1 MSSLNVSIYA
11 DASQAIEA
19 FGKLKDKTTD
29 LERGF
34 DKIGKSFDK
43 FGSLATK
50 SLTVPIAAGT
60 TAFALATKKATDFDN
75 GMREVLTLLP
85 KLSNEGFE
93 SLKQET
99 LAFSKE
105 IGKVPEE
112 VVPALYQSLSAGV
125 PRENVFD
132 FLKTAAEASVAG
144 VAELETSVDGLTSVT
159 NAYGTE
165 VLNVNRASDIMFQ
178 TVKQGKTDFTQLS
191 KNLFNVIPTASALGV
206 QFEEIGAAI
215 AVMTAQGTPTSV
227 TTTQIRQALV
237 ELNKEGST
245 TDKAFREI
253 AGTSFK
259 EFIEQGGTLQ
269 EALQMLAEKAAKSGK
284 DVSSMFSSV
293 EAGNAALALSGKNAS
308 KFKDA
313 LDQMNNSAGAT
324 AEAFKK
330 IDDGPARQFEKIK
343 SELSSLVI
351 ELGNSLLPVVNEDL
365 LPVIRDKAVPLAEKM
380 ILTIISL
387 IKTFSDLPA
396 PLQAASVGFVALA
409 AGFGP
414 ALKGIVGLGKGL
426 TEAKKTISDFKNA
439 VSTLKTSASSIQG
452 LSTAWKALNTV
463 MVATPIG
470 IITAV
475 SAGLAILAVNAYKT
489 GQEIR
494 RLKKELYDNSNT
506 DTSDLMGLNRE
517 ADNIALLFREYNN
530 LAKAKNLDAE
540 ETKRLNELTEELT
553 SLFPNLKTK
562 MLDAYSVIDAR
573 KAKDEDFLTSEET
586 EKLSRAAENYKKVTD
601 EYNKAKAY
609 FDTGIYQDL
618 NALDAAGAVRPELL
632 EEARK
637 EAEKWK
643 SQQDALNA
651 EITRL
656 NTSIRE
662 RKALSIDGISITDKE
677 IEANNN
683 LSKSTK
689 DKTKSYEDYLAL
701 LKQAEEEEKRRV
713 SNLRNMGAEISDAEA
728 LEAKKDKVGA
738 ILTEMS
744 TALNLNTNQ
753 IKYLSDNYGYALDS
767 IKTDRFSELV
777 KEIENSISA
786 YERGVAVAEE
796 FGDKVSEAEQQGQ
809 KSEIVRSGIESITN
823 ELELTTEQVEILKEK
838 FGELWKTPTQSLA
851 SYFSANWLQMLND
864 TIGYTSDFYSA
875 VQEMKIQAIEY
886 EQEKNEER
894 KEAALEAIE
903 EEKKARLEAIGIM
916 ANSQKQSLLK
926 EIKQLQNRQKVALG
940 LYEQERIKAELEEK
954 QKELAKIQ
962 IEEEAKAKQMEV
974 EKNYNNEKM
983 KLEYNSQMESW
994 KMSLVQASASIA
1006 QASISALASS
1016 MAVPFPAN
1024 IAAYAT
1030 LLGIIAAGSVNL
1042 VKLSKAKPSE
1052 PKYLAKGGL
1061 VERRNGGINAVI
1073 GEGASDEAVIP
1084 LEDRIL
1090 SKIGSQIFE
1099 ASKGED
1105 GTYYA
1110 ERHLLGANTNTAET
1124 VFNQPVYL
1132 MLDGKIVA
1140 STILNLSKRGV
1151 KVVSQRGIL

>member
-1 MSSLNVSIYA
+1 MSKLNVYINA

-43 FGSLATK
+43 FGSLAAK

-60 TAFALATKKATDFDN
+60 TAFALATKKAADFDN

-125 PRENVFD
+125 PRENVFE
-132 FLKTAAEASVAG
+132 FLKTAGKAAIAG

-165 VLNVNRASDIMFQ
+165 VLNANRASDIMFQ
-178 TVKQGKTDFTQLS
+178 TLKLGKTDFTQLS
-191 KNLFNVIPTASALGV
+191 KSLFNVIPTASALGV
-206 QFEEIGAAI
+206 KFEDIGAAI

-227 TTTQIRQALV
+227 ATTQIRQALV

-245 TDKAFREI
+245 TDKTFREI
-253 AGTSFK
+253 AGKSFK

-269 EALQMLAEKAAKSGK
+269 EALQMLAEKADKSGK
-284 DVSSMFSSV
+284 DISSMFSSV

-343 SELSSLVI
+343 AELSSLVV
-351 ELGNSLLPVVNEDL
+351 ELGNSLLPALNEDL
-365 LPVIRDKAVPLAEKM
+365 LPVMQDKIVPLAEKM

-414 ALKGIVGLGKGL
+414 ALKGIVGLSKGI

-439 VSTLKTSASSIQG
+439 VSTLKTAASSIQG

-470 IITAV
+470 IVIAF
-475 SAGLAILAVNAYKT
+475 SAGLAALAVNAYKT

-494 RLKKELYDNSNT
+494 KLKKELYDNSTT

-573 KAKDEDFLTSEET
+573 KAKDEDFMTSEET
-586 EKLSRAAENYKKVTD
+586 EKLSKAAENYKKVTE
-601 EYNKAKAY
+601 EYKKAQEY
-609 FDTGIYQDL
+609 FDKGIYLDL
-618 NALDAAGAVRPELL
+618 NVLDAAGAVRADKL

-637 EAEKWK
+637 EVEKWK
-643 SQQDALNA
+643 SKQEALNT
-651 EITRL
+651 EITKL
-656 NTSIRE
+656 NTNIRE

-701 LKQAEEEEKRRV
+701 LKKAEAEENRRV
-713 SNLRNMGAEISDAEA
+713 SNLRNIGAEISDAEA

-777 KEIENSISA
+777 KEIEDSISA

-851 SYFSANWLQMLND
+851 SYFSSNWLQMLND
-864 TIGYTSDFYSA
+864 TIGYTSDFYSSI
-875 VQEMKIQAIEY
+875 QEMKIQAIEY
-886 EQEKNEER
+886 EIEKNEER
-894 KEAALEAIE
+894 KELALQAIE

-916 ANSQKQSLLK
+916 ENSQKQSLLK

-983 KLEYNSQMESW
+983 RLEYNSQMESW
-994 KMSLVQASASIA
+994 KMSLAQATASIA
-1006 QASISALASS
+1006 QAGISALASA

-1024 IAAYAT
+1024 LAAYAT

-1042 VKLSKAKPSE
+1042 ATLSQAKPQE

-1073 GEGASDEAVIP
+1073 GEGVSDEAVIP

-1099 ASKGED
+1099 AAKNND
-1105 GTYYA
+1105 GIY
-1110 ERHLLGANTNTAET
+1110 EVNTQSET
-1124 VFNQPVYL
+1124 SFNQPVYL
-1132 MLDGKIVA
+1132 MLDGKVVA
-1140 STILNLSKRGV
+1140 GTMLNLSKRGV

>member
-1 MSSLNVSIYA
+1 MSKLNVYINA

-105 IGKVPEE
+105 LGKVPEE

-125 PRENVFD
+125 PRENVFE
-132 FLKTAAEASVAG
+132 FLKTAGKAAIAG

-165 VLNVNRASDIMFQ
+165 VLNANRASDIMFQ
-178 TVKQGKTDFTQLS
+178 TLKLGKTDFTQLS
-191 KNLFNVIPTASALGV
+191 KSLFNVIPTASALGV
-206 QFEEIGAAI
+206 KFEEIGAGI

-227 TTTQIRQALV
+227 ATTQIRQTLV

-245 TDKAFREI
+245 TDKTFREI

-269 EALQMLAEKAAKSGK
+269 EALQMLAEKAAESGK
-284 DVSSMFSSV
+284 DISSMFSSV

-313 LDQMNNSAGAT
+313 LDKMNNSAGAT

-343 SELSSLVI
+343 AELSALVI

-380 ILTIISL
+380 IFTIISL

-396 PLQAASVGFVALA
+396 PLQAVSVGFVSLV

-414 ALKGIVGLGKGL
+414 ALKGIVGIGKGL

-470 IITAV
+470 IVTAV
-475 SAGLAILAVNAYKT
+475 SAGLAALAVNAYKT

-494 RLKKELYDNSNT
+494 RLKKELYDNST
-506 DTSDLMGLNRE
+506 ADTSDLMGLNRE

-573 KAKDEDFLTSEET
+573 KAKDEDFMTSDET
-586 EKLSRAAENYKKVTD
+586 EKLARATENYKKVTE
-601 EYNKAKAY
+601 EYKKAQEY
-609 FDTGIYQDL
+609 FDKGIYLDL
-618 NALDAAGAVRPELL
+618 NVLDAAGAVRADKL

-637 EAEKWK
+637 EVEKWK
-643 SQQDALNA
+643 SKQEALNT
-651 EITRL
+651 EITKL
-656 NTSIRE
+656 NTNIRE

-701 LKQAEEEEKRRV
+701 LKKAEAEENRRV
-713 SNLRNMGAEISDAEA
+713 SNLRNIGAEISDAEA

-777 KEIENSISA
+777 KEIEDSISA

-851 SYFSANWLQMLND
+851 SYFSSNWLQMLND
-864 TIGYTSDFYSA
+864 TIGYTSDFYSSI
-875 VQEMKIQAIEY
+875 QEMKIQAIEY
-886 EQEKNEER
+886 EIEKNEER
-894 KEAALEAIE
+894 KELALQAIE

-916 ANSQKQSLLK
+916 ENSQKQSLLK

-983 KLEYNSQMESW
+983 RLEYNSQMESW
-994 KMSLVQASASIA
+994 KMSLAQATASIA
-1006 QASISALASS
+1006 QAGISALASA

-1024 IAAYAT
+1024 LAAYAT

-1042 VKLSKAKPSE
+1042 ATLSQAKPQE

-1073 GEGASDEAVIP
+1073 GEGVSDEAVIP

-1099 ASKGED
+1099 AAKNND
-1105 GTYYA
+1105 GIY
-1110 ERHLLGANTNTAET
+1110 EVNTQSET
-1124 VFNQPVYL
+1124 SFNQPVYL
-1132 MLDGKIVA
+1132 MLDGKVVA
-1140 STILNLSKRGV
+1140 GTMLNLSKRGV

>member
-1 MSSLNVSIYA
+1 MSKLNVYINA

-43 FGSLATK
+43 FGSLAAK

-60 TAFALATKKATDFDN
+60 TAFALATKKAADFDN

-125 PRENVFD
+125 PRENVFE
-132 FLKTAAEASVAG
+132 FLKTAGKAAIAG

-165 VLNVNRASDIMFQ
+165 VLNANRASDIMFQ
-178 TVKQGKTDFTQLS
+178 TLKLGKTDFTQLS
-191 KNLFNVIPTASALGV
+191 KSLFNVIPTASALGV
-206 QFEEIGAAI
+206 KFEDIGAAI

-227 TTTQIRQALV
+227 ATTQIRQALV

-245 TDKAFREI
+245 TDKTFREI
-253 AGTSFK
+253 AGKSFK

-269 EALQMLAEKAAKSGK
+269 EALQMLAEKADKSGK
-284 DVSSMFSSV
+284 DISSMFSSV
-293 EAGNAALALSGKNAS
+293 EAANAALALSGKNAS

-343 SELSSLVI
+343 AELSSLVV
-351 ELGNSLLPVVNEDL
+351 ELGNSLLPALNEDL
-365 LPVIRDKAVPLAEKM
+365 LPVMQDKIVPLAEKM

-414 ALKGIVGLGKGL
+414 ALKGIVGLSKGI

-439 VSTLKTSASSIQG
+439 VSTLKTAASSIQG

-470 IITAV
+470 IIIAF
-475 SAGLAILAVNAYKT
+475 SAGLAALAVNAYKT

-494 RLKKELYDNSNT
+494 KLKKELYDNSTT

-573 KAKDEDFLTSEET
+573 KAKDEDFMTSEET
-586 EKLSRAAENYKKVTD
+586 EKLSKAAENYKKVTE
-601 EYNKAKAY
+601 EYKKAQEY
-609 FDTGIYQDL
+609 FDKGIYLDL
-618 NALDAAGAVRPELL
+618 NVLDAAGAVRADKL

-637 EAEKWK
+637 EVEKWK
-643 SQQDALNA
+643 SKQEALNT
-651 EITRL
+651 EITKL
-656 NTSIRE
+656 NTNIRE

-701 LKQAEEEEKRRV
+701 LKKAEAEENRRV
-713 SNLRNMGAEISDAEA
+713 GNLRNMGAEISDAEA

-777 KEIENSISA
+777 KEIEDSISA

-851 SYFSANWLQMLND
+851 SYFSSNWLQMLND
-864 TIGYTSDFYSA
+864 TIGYTSDFYSSI
-875 VQEMKIQAIEY
+875 QEMKIQAIEY
-886 EQEKNEER
+886 EIEKNEER
-894 KEAALEAIE
+894 KELALQAIR

-916 ANSQKQSLLK
+916 ENSQKQSLLK

-974 EKNYNNEKM
+974 EKNFNNEKM
-983 KLEYNSQMESW
+983 RLEYNSQMESW
-994 KMSLVQASASIA
+994 KMSLAQATASIA
-1006 QASISALASS
+1006 QAGISALASA

-1024 IAAYAT
+1024 LAAYAT

-1042 VKLSKAKPSE
+1042 ATLSQAKPQE

-1073 GEGASDEAVIP
+1073 GEGVSDEAVIP
-1084 LEDRIL
+1084 LEDFI
-1090 SKIGSQIFE
+1090 
-1099 ASKGED
+1099 
-1105 GTYYA
+1105 
-1110 ERHLLGANTNTAET
+1110 
-1124 VFNQPVYL
+1124 
-1132 MLDGKIVA
+1132 
-1140 STILNLSKRGV
+1140 
-1151 KVVSQRGIL
+1151 

>member
-1 MSSLNVSIYA
+1 MSKLNVYINA

-43 FGSLATK
+43 FGSLAAK

-60 TAFALATKKATDFDN
+60 TAFALATKKAADFDN

-105 IGKVPEE
+105 LGKVPEE

-125 PRENVFD
+125 PRENVFE
-132 FLKTAAEASVAG
+132 FLKTAGKAAIAG

-165 VLNVNRASDIMFQ
+165 VLSVNKASDIMFQ
-178 TVKQGKTDFTQLS
+178 TLKLGKTDFTQLS
-191 KNLFNVIPTASALGV
+191 KSLFNVIPTASALGV
-206 QFEEIGAAI
+206 KFEEIGAGI

-227 TTTQIRQALV
+227 ATTQIRQTLV

-245 TDKAFREI
+245 TDKTFREI

-269 EALQMLAEKAAKSGK
+269 EALQMLAEKAAESGK
-284 DVSSMFSSV
+284 DISSMFSSV

-313 LDQMNNSAGAT
+313 LDKMNNSAGAT

-343 SELSSLVI
+343 AELSALVI

-365 LPVIRDKAVPLAEKM
+365 LPVMQDKIVPLAEKM
-380 ILTIISL
+380 IFTIISL

-414 ALKGIVGLGKGL
+414 ALKGIVGLSKGI

-439 VSTLKTSASSIQG
+439 VSTLKTAASSIQG

-470 IITAV
+470 IIIAF
-475 SAGLAILAVNAYKT
+475 SAGLAALAVNAYKT

-494 RLKKELYDNSNT
+494 KLKKELYDNSTT

-573 KAKDEDFLTSEET
+573 KAKDEDFMTSEET
-586 EKLSRAAENYKKVTD
+586 EKLSKAAENYKKVTE
-601 EYNKAKAY
+601 EYKKAQEY
-609 FDTGIYQDL
+609 FDKGIYLDL
-618 NALDAAGAVRPELL
+618 NVLDAAGAVRADKL

-637 EAEKWK
+637 EVEKWK
-643 SQQDALNA
+643 SKQEALNT
-651 EITRL
+651 EITKL
-656 NTSIRE
+656 NTNIRE

-701 LKQAEEEEKRRV
+701 LKKAEAEENRRV
-713 SNLRNMGAEISDAEA
+713 GNLRNMGAEISDAEA

-777 KEIENSISA
+777 KEIEDSISA

-851 SYFSANWLQMLND
+851 SYFSSNWLQMLND
-864 TIGYTSDFYSA
+864 TIGYTSDFYSSI
-875 VQEMKIQAIEY
+875 QEMKIQAIEY
-886 EQEKNEER
+886 EIEKNEER
-894 KEAALEAIE
+894 KELALQAIE

-916 ANSQKQSLLK
+916 ENSQKQSLLK

-983 KLEYNSQMESW
+983 RLEYNSQMESW
-994 KMSLVQASASIA
+994 KMSLAQATASIA
-1006 QASISALASS
+1006 QAGISALASA

-1024 IAAYAT
+1024 LAAYAT

-1042 VKLSKAKPSE
+1042 ATLSQAKPQE

-1073 GEGASDEAVIP
+1073 GEGVSDEAVIP

-1099 ASKGED
+1099 AAKNND
-1105 GTYYA
+1105 GIY
-1110 ERHLLGANTNTAET
+1110 EVNTQSET
-1124 VFNQPVYL
+1124 SFNQPVYL
-1132 MLDGKIVA
+1132 MLDGKVVA
-1140 STILNLSKRGV
+1140 GTMLNLSKRGV

>member
-1 MSSLNVSIYA
+1 MSKLNVYINA

-29 LERGF
+29 LEKGF

-43 FGSLATK
+43 FGSLAAK

-60 TAFALATKKATDFDN
+60 TAFALATKKAIDFDN
-75 GMREVLTLLP
+75 GMRKILSLLP
-85 KLSNEGFE
+85 NLSKD
-93 SLKQET
+93 SLNV
-99 LAFSKE
+99 LRDDLLDFAKE
-105 IGKVPEE
+105 AGKAPEE
-112 VVPALYQSLSAGV
+112 VVTAAYDALSAGV
-125 PRENVFD
+125 PEDNLFE
-132 FLKTAAEASVAG
+132 FLEQASKGAVAG
-144 VAELETSVDGLTSVT
+144 VTDMSVAVDGLTSVV
-159 NAYGTE
+159 NAYGQET
-165 VLNVNRASDIMFQ
+165 LSFQNASDVIFS
-178 TVKQGKTDFTQLS
+178 TIKIGKASYEELAGTLY
-191 KNLFNVIPTASALGV
+191 NVIPTASAIGV
-206 QFEEIGAAI
+206 KFEDIGAAI
-215 AVMTAQGTPTSV
+215 ALMTSMGTPTAQA
-227 TTTQIRQALV
+227 TTQIRQALV

-245 TDKAFREI
+245 ADNTFKEI
-253 AGTSFK
+253 SGKSFK
-259 EFIEQGGTLQ
+259 EFIQEGGNLQ
-269 EALQMLAEKAAKSGK
+269 EALQMMEESARANGK
-284 DVSSMFSSV
+284 EVTSMFSSV
-293 EAGNAALALSGKNAS
+293 EAGNAVLSLSGKNA
-308 KFKDA
+308 KAFKET
-313 LDQMNNSAGAT
+313 LEEMNKSAGAT
-324 AEAFKK
+324 NEAFKA
-330 IDDGPARQFEKIK
+330 IDDGPARQFERIK
-343 SELSSLVI
+343 AETEALVI
-351 ELGNSLLPVVNEDL
+351 ELGNNLLPVAEESLLPFFKDSL
-365 LPVIRDKAVPLAEKM
+365 IPTAEKL
-380 ILTIISL
+380 INTIGAL
-387 IKTFSDLPA
+387 IGAFNNLPA
-396 PLQAASVGFVALA
+396 PMQAVSAGTVGLI

-414 ALKGIVGLGKGL
+414 ALKGIVGLSRGMS
-426 TEAKKTISDFKNA
+426 EAKKTISDFKNA
-439 VSTLKTSASSIQG
+439 VNVLKTSAGSIQA

-463 MVATPIG
+463 MIASPVG
-470 IITAV
+470 IITALTV
-475 SAGLAILAVNAYKT
+475 GLGALAVKAYKLN
-489 GQEIR
+489 QEYKALIETSNQ
-494 RLKKELYDNSNT
+494 LANSTKELNDNAFK
-506 DTSDLMGLNRE
+506 DVGLFE
-517 ADNIALLFREYNN
+517 EYQK
-530 LAKAKNLDAE
+530 LASAKELDAAATE
-540 ETKRLNELTEELT
+540 RLSQITDKLTRLY
-553 SLFPNLKTK
+553 PNLKTVV
-562 MLDAYSVIDAR
+562 LDGITYIDSATM
-573 KAKDEDFLTSEET
+573 KLEDYRTSEESEQIQT
-586 EKLSRAAENYKKVTD
+586 IETTIKELEKKRKIYSSAVENLRTSLYAAGMGESQANDKILKSSDYKKLSEVENTLKTLEKQR
-601 EYNKAKAY
+601 N
-609 FDTGIYQDL
+609 DL
-618 NALDAAGAVRPELL
+618 NQSMHLRQSLTRDNIDL
-632 EEARK
+632 EGK
-637 EAEKWK
+637 EAAANQK
-643 SQQDALNA
+643 SINAIKGKGNAL
-651 EITRL
+651 
-656 NTSIRE
+656 
-662 RKALSIDGISITDKE
+662 KE
-677 IEANNN
+677 NV
-683 LSKSTK
+683 
-689 DKTKSYEDYLAL
+689 KSYEDYLAE
-701 LKQAEEEEKRRV
+701 LKKAEAEENRRV

-767 IKTDRFSELV
+767 ITTDRFSELV

-916 ANSQKQSLLK
+916 ENSQKQSLLK

-983 KLEYNSQMESW
+983 RLEYNSQMESW
-994 KMSLVQASASIA
+994 KMSLAQATASIA
-1006 QASISALASS
+1006 QAGISALASA

-1024 IAAYAT
+1024 LAAYAT

-1042 VKLSKAKPSE
+1042 ATLSQAKPQE

-1099 ASKGED
+1099 ASKAED
-1105 GTYYA
+1105 GSYSVDTK
-1110 ERHLLGANTNTAET
+1110 TSET

-1140 STILNLSKRGV
+1140 STMLNLSKRGV

>member
-1 MSSLNVSIYA
+1 MSKLNVYINA
-11 DASQAIEA
+11 DASKAIEE

-43 FGSLATK
+43 FGSLASK

-60 TAFALATKKATDFDN
+60 TALGLATKKAADFDN

-85 KLSNEGFE
+85 KLGSEGFE
-93 SLKQET
+93 QLKQET

-105 IGKVPEE
+105 LGKVPEE

-125 PRENVFD
+125 PRENVFE
-132 FLKTAAEASVAG
+132 FLKTAGEASIAG
-144 VAELETSVDGLTSVT
+144 VTNLETSVDGLTSVT
-159 NAYGTE
+159 NAYGSE
-165 VLNVNRASDIMFQ
+165 VLNVNKASDIMFQ
-178 TVKQGKTDFTQLS
+178 TVKLGKTDFTQLS
-191 KNLFNVIPTASALGV
+191 KSLFNVIPTASAIGV
-206 QFEEIGAAI
+206 KFEDIGAAI

-227 TTTQIRQALV
+227 ATTQIRQALV
-237 ELNKEGST
+237 ELNKEGSI

-253 AGTSFK
+253 AGVSFK
-259 EFIEQGGTLQ
+259 EFIAGGGTLQ
-269 EALQMLAEKAAKSGK
+269 EALQMMSDVASENGK
-284 DVSSMFSSV
+284 EITSMFSSV
-293 EAGNAALALSGKNAS
+293 EAGNAALALSGKNAG

-324 AEAFKK
+324 SEAFKK

-343 SELSSLVI
+343 AELSALVV
-351 ELGNSLLPVVNEDL
+351 ELGNSLLPAVNEDL
-365 LPVIRDKAVPLAEKM
+365 LPIIRDKAVPIAEKM
-380 ILTIISL
+380 IFTIISL
-387 IKTFSDLPA
+387 IKAFSDLPA
-396 PLQAASVGFVALA
+396 PLQYAGAAFVSLA

-414 ALKGIVGLGKGL
+414 ALKGIVGLSKGI
-426 TEAKKTISDFKNA
+426 TEAKKTIKDFKNA
-439 VSTLKTSASSIQG
+439 VSTLKTAASSIQG

-470 IITAV
+470 IVTAV
-475 SAGLAILAVNAYKT
+475 SAGLAALAVNAYKT

-494 RLKKELYDNSNT
+494 KLKKELYDNSTT

-573 KAKDEDFLTSEET
+573 KAKDEDFMTSEEA
-586 EKLSRAAENYKKVTD
+586 EKLARAIENHNKVKEELKKAEEYYKK
-601 EYNKAKAY
+601 
-609 FDTGIYQDL
+609 GIYQDL
-618 NALDAAGAVRPELL
+618 NALDGAHAVRPELL

-637 EAEKWK
+637 EVEKWESK
-643 SQQDALNA
+643 QKALNA

-656 NTSIRE
+656 NTNIRE

-683 LSKSTK
+683 LSASTK
-689 DKTKSYEDYLAL
+689 DKTKTYEDYLAL
-701 LKQAEEEEKRRV
+701 LKKAEAEENRRV

-744 TALNLNTNQ
+744 TALKLNADQ
-753 IKYLSDNYGYALDS
+753 IKYLSGHYGYAFDN

-777 KEIENSISA
+777 KEIEDSIKA
-786 YERGVAVAEE
+786 YERGAEAAE
-796 FGDKVSEAEQQGQ
+796 AFGEKISDAEKEGA
-809 KSEIVRSGIESITN
+809 KSDIVRSGIENIAN
-823 ELELTTEQVEILKEK
+823 EIELTSEQIEILKEK
-838 FGELWKTPTQSLA
+838 FGELWKEAENNDAP
-851 SYFSANWLQMLND
+851 SYFKSNWAQMLND
-864 TIGYTSDFYSA
+864 IIGSMSDFYGS
-875 VQEMKIQAIEY
+875 VQDMKIQAIEF
-886 EQEKNEER
+886 EIQKNEER
-894 KEAALEAIE
+894 KQAALQAIE
-903 EEKKARLEAIGIM
+903 EEKKAKLEAIGIM
-916 ANSQKQSLLK
+916 ENSQKQSLLK

-954 QKELAKIQ
+954 QRELAKIQ
-962 IEEEAKAKQMEV
+962 IEEEAKAKQMEI
-974 EKNYNNEKM
+974 EKKYNNEKM
-983 KLEYNSQMESW
+983 RLEYNSRVESW
-994 KMSLVQASASIA
+994 KMSVVQATASIA
-1006 QASISALASS
+1006 QAAVSAIASA
-1016 MAVPFPAN
+1016 MAVPFPASLAAYAVLAGIVAGGAVN
-1024 IAAYAT
+1024 IAA
-1030 LLGIIAAGSVNL
+1030 LNQ
-1042 VKLSKAKPSE
+1042 AKPQE
-1052 PKYLAKGGL
+1052 PKYLAKGGV

-1090 SKIGSQIFE
+1090 SKIGNQIYE
-1099 ASKGED
+1099 ASEKNRNEENNIK
-1105 GTYYA
+1105 A
-1110 ERHLLGANTNTAET
+1110 ENNS
-1124 VFNQPVYL
+1124 VSYNQPVYL
-1132 MLDGKIVA
+1132 MLDGKVVA
-1140 STILNLSKRGV
+1140 GTMLNLSKRGV